1 MSPMML
7 NKLPENTPLPTIL
20 EFFDLL
26 PRFNERN
33 RCLFALR
40 RVLRLKDIVA
50 LKLLDVATQQ
60 GRIRNFF
67 ISPIDGMRFEF
78 DADVKREIKRYL
90 KFWLLESVPAF
101 LSRSGTINTNI
112 PLFDTQKRASGFS
125 PNTLAQH
132 FSHQDK
138 LIHRHFAPTS

>member
-26 PRFNERN
+26 PRFNQRN
-33 RCLFALR
+33 RCLYALR

-60 GRIRNFF
+60 GRIRDFF

-90 KFWLLESVPAF
+90 KYWLLDSVPAF
-101 LSRSGTINTNI
+101 LSRSGTINTNS